1 MESIMQIF
9 TKRKRVALLMALTM
23 LMFGVVSYAQ
33 TSVTLPAAC
42 ANCTSGSTNG
52 TAVVSNY
59 GNSTCANPSAGT
71 INGTLTQ
78 GVAASGV
85 TMTLY
90 ANVTQ
95 IGSWNITTIASNGVT
110 FSGSGTFTSL
120 GCQPITL
127 TASGTPTTAG
137 PLTVNTNTSPVGTA
151 STTVA
156 PSTDPSSNGSAVV
169 SAYGGIGCTGNGIMN
184 GTYTVGQAVTSG
196 NTLTFYANVTQI
208 GTWNI
213 TTAANN
219 GVTFSGSGTF
229 TSTGCQAITLTAS
242 GTPTSAGT
250 LIAVTNT
257 SPTGTAS
264 ATVSDPSSNGT
275 ASVSN
280 YGNSSCANPSTGTI
294 NGNLT
299 QGVPVSGV
307 TMTLYANVTQVGSWS
322 LSAVQNGVTFTG
334 SGTFTSTGCQP
345 ITLTASGTPTATGSF
360 TWTTNSSPQGS
371 SPGTVSAK
379 APTNPIG
386 AGSFSGKACFDV
398 AISNDNV
405 NGCGTLSSR
414 LAQKSD
420 FTQASTNTQTYTFTP
435 SGTVSNVRF
444 VFVNTNGTA
453 ITALTGGNTGN
464 NINSPVTATVTYAST
479 LNTPATGLTNSNPI
493 TSDIYVVYNN
503 SANNTGSDVQI
514 KLTASIKDCA
524 CCGAFI
530 AAGVWKDFLCHN
542 LGANTTVDP
551 HVPAV
556 GIHGAHIQWGK
567 RGPNTTG
574 DSRVDWQTAANN
586 GAIGFGAAPT
596 PGNDNTVTIAGWST
610 TPAVDYSW
618 RTTAGAKTANDPC
631 PSGYRVPTSAEWSG
645 VTINNTISRSGTW
658 GSVNTNYSSAIHFG
672 PNASTKLLTLP
683 AAGIRSIAGNNGA
696 FGSRGSNGYYW
707 SSNEGANSGP
717 ALLFAFISTDQ
728 YPLFTSD
735 RLYGMSIRCIEDS
748 DYVPVVPAASVGALN
763 CSGATTTGTLRAN
776 TLASGVSTSV
786 PYTSGN
792 YGTYTGQ
799 AISSTGITGLTATL
813 SAGTLDGGSS
823 NVSYIISG
831 TPSGSGTANFAISLG
846 GQSCTLG
853 VSVAASAPTNP
864 TGTGSLS
871 GKTCF
876 DVALSND
883 NTNSCGALSA
893 RLAQQANF
901 TQAATNTQ
909 IYTFTPSGI
918 VSNVR
923 FVYVNT
929 NGAAITAL
937 TGGNTGNN
945 ISSPVTATVTYANT
959 LNTPATG
966 LTNSNPITSDIYV
979 VYNNSAN
986 NTGSDVQIKLTA
998 NIKDCSCCGAYIAAG
1013 VWKEFLC
1020 HNLGA
1025 NTSLD
1030 PHTPVVG
1037 LQGAYI
1043 QWGSRGPNTTG
1054 DSRVDWQTAA
1064 NNAALGFAAAPTILD
1079 AKAGAIAGWNSS
1091 TSTTDY
1097 SWYSVSGVKTANDP
1111 CPTGYRVPT
1120 SAEWTGVSAN
1130 NTISRT
1136 GTYATGNTEYGS
1148 ALHYGPNA
1156 SAKLLTLPSAGYHD
1170 VNGGSLAA
1178 RGGDGYYWGSTG
1190 NGGSTNAYAHRAN
1203 SQSLFPAYNYPRGY
1217 GFSIRCI
1224 AE

>member
-1 MESIMQIF
+1 
-9 TKRKRVALLMALTM
+9 
-23 LMFGVVSYAQ
+23 
-33 TSVTLPAAC
+33 
-42 ANCTSGSTNG
+42 
-52 TAVVSNY
+52 
-59 GNSTCANPSAGT
+59 
-71 INGTLTQ
+71 
-78 GVAASGV
+78 
-85 TMTLY
+85 MTLY

-156 PSTDPSSNGSAVV
+156 PSTDPSSNGTATV
-169 SAYGGIGCTGNGIMN
+169 SAYGGIGCTGNGILN

-196 NTLTFYANVTQI
+196 NTLTFYANVTKI

-229 TSTGCQAITLTAS
+229 TSTGCQPITLTAS
-242 GTPTSAGT
+242 GTPTTAGS

-257 SPTGTAS
+257 SPSGTAS
-264 ATVSDPSSNGT
+264 TTVNGATSPSTNGT
-275 ASVSN
+275 AVVSN

-345 ITLTASGTPTATGSF
+345 ITLNASGTPTATGTF

-386 AGSFSGKACFDV
+386 AGLFSGKACFDV
-398 AISNDNV
+398 AISNDNA

-420 FTQASTNTQTYTFTP
+420 FTQAATNTQTYTFTP

-444 VFVNTNGTA
+444 IYVNTNGTA

-479 LNTPATGLTNSNPI
+479 LNTPATGLNNSNPI

-551 HVPAV
+551 HLPAV

-567 RGPNTTG
+567 RGPNSTG

-586 GAIGFGAAPT
+586 GPLGFGAAPT
-596 PGNDNTVTIAGWST
+596 PGNDNTVTVSGWST
-610 TPAVDYSW
+610 TPAADYSW

-645 VTINNTISRSGTW
+645 VTIYNTISRSGTW
-658 GSVNTNYSSAIHFG
+658 GSINTNYSSAIHYG

-683 AAGIRSIAGNNGA
+683 AAGIRSIAANNGA
-696 FGSRGSNGYYW
+696 FASRGSNGYYW

-717 ALLFAFISTDQ
+717 ALLLAFINTDE

-735 RLYGMSIRCIEDS
+735 RLFGMSIRCIEDS
-748 DYVPVVPAASVGALN
+748 DYIPVVPSASVGALN
-763 CSGATTTGTLRAN
+763 CSGATTTGILLAN
-776 TLASGVSTSV
+776 TAATNVSTSV
-786 PYTSGN
+786 PFTGGN
-792 YGTYTGQ
+792 FGTYSGQ
-799 AISSTGITGLTATL
+799 SVSSTGVTGLTAAL
-813 SAGTLDGGSS
+813 VAGTLNGGTG
-823 NVSYIISG
+823 NVTYTISG
-831 TPSGSGTANFAISLG
+831 TPSGAGTANFAISLG
-846 GQSCTLG
+846 GQSCTLTTIVNSQPQATFNCMNTVVTTNNWVLTNGTTYTGTISIPYTTGNASQSYPAESIISNGLTFSRTAGTYAVSGNIVYNFSGTYTG
-853 VSVAASAPTNP
+853 VSNTIFSINSDLFAGNCNIVIFDAIRGALATAGCASCTAYDAATVNDPISITKAEY
-864 TGTGSLS
+864 
-871 GKTCF
+871 
-876 DVALSND
+876 DRVALILGASKSGLSD
-883 NTNSCGALSA
+883 ATIGTNSPNPQHFINGT
-893 RLAQQANF
+893 F
-901 TQAATNTQ
+901 TSNSVQNTQ
-909 IYTFTPSGI
+909 IPASNYIMAFQVRTTNGTPSTMAGI
-918 VSNVR
+918 QMKIATVHNGPYTNYGSTTLATSTSLASTNYF
-923 FVYVNT
+923 FVYKRPT
-929 NGAAITAL
+929 AITASGSNSFFAFYVPVAHQIQVYPSSIGQFFSASGNVI
-937 TGGNTGNN
+937 TGLN
-945 ISSPVTATVTYANT
+945 SSSSGQQTYAQFLSTAT
-959 LNTPATG
+959 
-966 LTNSNPITSDIYV
+966 
-979 VYNNSAN
+979 
-986 NTGSDVQIKLTA
+986 K
-998 NIKDCSCCGAYIAAG
+998 
-1013 VWKEFLC
+1013 
-1020 HNLGA
+1020 
-1025 NTSLD
+1025 
-1030 PHTPVVG
+1030 
-1037 LQGAYI
+1037 
-1043 QWGSRGPNTTG
+1043 QW
-1054 DSRVDWQTAA
+1054 
-1064 NNAALGFAAAPTILD
+1064 
-1079 AKAGAIAGWNSS
+1079 
-1091 TSTTDY
+1091 
-1097 SWYSVSGVKTANDP
+1097 
-1111 CPTGYRVPT
+1111 
-1120 SAEWTGVSAN
+1120 
-1130 NTISRT
+1130 
-1136 GTYATGNTEYGS
+1136 
-1148 ALHYGPNA
+1148 
-1156 SAKLLTLPSAGYHD
+1156 
-1170 VNGGSLAA
+1170 
-1178 RGGDGYYWGSTG
+1178 
-1190 NGGSTNAYAHRAN
+1190 
-1203 SQSLFPAYNYPRGY
+1203 
-1217 GFSIRCI
+1217 
-1224 AE
+1224 